1 MKHEALNLLQSGLS
15 PSEVATRLN
24 INPATVR
31 VWKSRANTDVV
42 KQPAETGTSLPPKPR
57 KLNPEYRYGGMS
69 FAKDKTPKRTNRNY
83 RTVALDFLLISVI
96 VGHASLV
103 WYDCATQ
110 WSTPG
115 AIGGGVTFL
124 IVLAALLLASDET
137 KNRTSEAA
145 LYFVLLV
152 DCAAYFVHYPTFQ
165 RVAGIGNIETGAF
178 AAFLCA
184 CSWVALYLFRDSKLT

>member
-1 MKHEALNLLQSGLS
+1 MKDQALNLLQSGLS

-24 INPATVR
+24 VNPATVR

-42 KQPAETGTSLPPKPR
+42 KQPAENRQPKQ
-57 KLNPEYRYGGMS
+57 NVVVAV
-69 FAKDKTPKRTNRNY
+69 AKIATPKRTNRNY

-103 WYDCATQ
+103 WYDCSTQ

-184 CSWVALYLFRDSKLT
+184 CSWISLYLYRDSKLT